1 MAARRSKQEIIK
13 ELEAKIQKLKEHTT
27 VEKPV
32 KITKESAGIADAI
45 SAIEN
50 AATQNNIAVSDV
62 IKAISRIKRTGLQIE
77 DSVRK
82 SKA

>member
-13 ELEAKIQKLKEHTT
+13 DLEARIQKLKEHKKL
-27 VEKPV
+27 EKPV

-45 SAIEN
+45 AAIEK

-62 IKAISRIKRTGLQIE
+62 IKVISRIKRTGLRIE
-77 DSVRK
+77 DSAQK
-82 SKA
+82 SKE